1 MPAYYENLVFD
12 DSLPVKAFLHT
23 DPAWKIK
30 DVMSHWHNS
39 IELCYVVKG
48 DPGKTRINGQEYQ
61 LTANKFFVIGPNVI
75 HSFNA
80 VVDPRNEILTLLLPL
95 NWLFDQIDDFN
106 QIHFEI
112 GPLDLT
118 NPKFSSLQRS
128 LAKITEYKRAKHPDI
143 QEQVQTI
150 SALHFV
156 AAFVLKEMSRFQEN
170 DSGSLKL
177 GSPLMIQSV
186 MSEIQNNYQENIT
199 VAQLSQENHIS
210 EAHLIRIFKKYVG
223 ISPKSYL
230 VQTRLTKATQLL
242 RQTDQPIHEIAEQTG
257 FGSNKNFFVLFRKHF
272 EMTPNEY
279 RHQNS

>member
-23 DPAWKIK
+23 DPSWKVK

-48 DPGKTRINGQEYQ
+48 EPGRTRINGQEYQ
-61 LTANKFFVIGPNVI
+61 LTAGEFFVIGPNVI
-75 HSFNA
+75 HSFKA

-118 NPKFSSLQRS
+118 EPKFALLEKS
-128 LAKITEYKRAKHPDI
+128 LAKITEYKRAEKPDI
-143 QEQVQTI
+143 QNQVQTI
-150 SALHFV
+150 SALHYV
-156 AAFVLKEMSRFQEN
+156 AAFVLQKMSRFQEN

-186 MSEIQNNYQENIT
+186 MSEIQNNFSKNIT
-199 VAQLSQENHIS
+199 IAQFSQENHIS
-210 EAHLIRIFKKYVG
+210 EAHLIRIFKKFVG
-223 ISPKSYL
+223 VSPKNYL

-242 RQTDQPIHEIAEQTG
+242 RQTDLPIHEIAEQTG

-272 EMTPNEY
+272 EMTPNDY

>member
-1 MPAYYENLVFD
+1 MPAYYENVIFD
-12 DSLPVKAFLHT
+12 DSLPVKVFLHT

-48 DPGKTRINGQEYQ
+48 EPGKTRINGQEFQ
-61 LTANKFFVIGPNVI
+61 LTAHEFFVIGPNVI

-118 NPKFSSLQRS
+118 DPKFSSLQ
-128 LAKITEYKRAKHPDI
+128 LGLEKIVEYKRAKKPDI

-150 SALHFV
+150 SALHYV
-156 AAFVLKEMSRFQEN
+156 AAFVLKEMSRFQEK

-177 GSPLMIQSV
+177 GSPLMIQSI
-186 MSEIQNNYQENIT
+186 MSQMQNNYSENIT
-199 VAQLSQENHIS
+199 VAQLSQEHHIS

-223 ISPKSYL
+223 VSPKSYL
-230 VQTRLTKATQLL
+230 VQTRLTKAAQLL
-242 RQTDQPIHEIAEQTG
+242 RQTDQPIHEIAEGTG